1 MTKFKPFILLAS
13 ILIAITIIV
22 PSLLVIPFSNNEE
35 TAKLDEKP
43 EEPEE
48 SVDEPASTEP
58 AIEVG
63 VFRTATKQVEN
74 LPMEEYL
81 VGVVSAEMPA
91 DFEEEALK
99 AQALTARTYIVQH
112 LMKDQ
117 DLDIPGDAQVYDTVD
132 HQVYKNKEELKKQW
146 KDEYDWKIK
155 KVTDAVRATAGQILT
170 YEGKPIQ
177 AQFFSTSNGFTE
189 NSESVWPNA
198 IPYLKS
204 VESPW
209 DQESPKFTDQKVLSV
224 ADFEA
229 KLGVQ
234 LPEGSTI
241 GSVTERTAGKRV
253 GKVNING
260 TELKG
265 VDIREKLGLR
275 STDFTLERKGDNVV
289 IQTKGYGHGVGMSQ
303 YGANGMAAEGK
314 NYKEIVNHYYKG
326 VEISTSDTILAKV
339 MAKK

>member
-22 PSLLVIPFSNNEE
+22 PSLLVIPFSNKEE

-43 EEPEE
+43 EEPP
-48 SVDEPASTEP
+48 VAEPVSSEP
-58 AIEVG
+58 AIKVG

-112 LMKDQ
+112 LMKNQ
-117 DLDIPGDAQVYDTVD
+117 DLNIPGDAHVYDTVD

-146 KDEYDWKIK
+146 NKDYDWKIK

-198 IPYLKS
+198 LPYLKS

-209 DQESPKFTDQKVLSV
+209 DRESPKFTDKKVMSV

-229 KLGVQ
+229 KLGVT

-275 STDFTLERKGDNVV
+275 STDFTLERKGNNVV

-314 NYKEIVNHYYKG
+314 TYKEIVNHYYKG
-326 VEISTSDTILAKV
+326 VEISASDTMLAKV
-339 MAKK
+339 TAKK

>member
-1 MTKFKPFILLAS
+1 MTKIKPFILLAS
-13 ILIAITIIV
+13 ILFAVTIIV

-35 TAKLDEKP
+35 TGKLDEKL
-43 EEPEE
+43 EEPVET
-48 SVDEPASTEP
+48 EPASSEP
-58 AIEVG
+58 AIEVA

-74 LPMEEYL
+74 LTMEDYL

-117 DLDIPGDAQVYDTVD
+117 DLNIPGDAQVYDTVD
-132 HQVYKNKEELKKQW
+132 HQVYKNKEELKKRW
-146 KDEYDWKIK
+146 KEDYDYNIK

-170 YEGKPIQ
+170 YEGNPIQ
-177 AQFFSTSNGFTE
+177 AQFFSTSNGYTE
-189 NSESVWPNA
+189 NSESVWTNA

-209 DQESPKFTDQKVLSV
+209 DQESPEFTDQMVMTV

-234 LPEGSTI
+234 LPEGSAI
-241 GSVTERTAGKRV
+241 GSVTEFTAGKRV
-253 GKVNING
+253 AKVNING
-260 TELKG
+260 KEIKG

-275 STDFTLERKGDNVV
+275 STDFRWERKGDNVV

-314 NYKEIVNHYYKG
+314 TYKDIVNHYYKG
-326 VEISTSDTILAKV
+326 VEISTSDTMLAKV
-339 MAKK
+339 TAKK

>member
-1 MTKFKPFILLAS
+1 MTKIKPFILLAS
-13 ILIAITIIV
+13 ILFAVTIIV

-35 TAKLDEKP
+35 TGKLDEEL
-43 EEPEE
+43 EET
-48 SVDEPASTEP
+48 VAEPAGTEP
-58 AIEVG
+58 AIEVA
-63 VFRTATKQVEN
+63 VFRTATKKVEN
-74 LPMEEYL
+74 LAMEDYL

-91 DFEEEALK
+91 EFEDEALK

-117 DLDIPGDAQVYDTVD
+117 DLNIPGDAQVYDTVD

-146 KDEYDWKIK
+146 KEEYDSNIK
-155 KVTDAVRATAGQILT
+155 KVTEAVRATAGQILT
-170 YEGKPIQ
+170 YEGNPIQ

-189 NSESVWPNA
+189 NSESVWTNA

-209 DQESPKFTDQKVLSV
+209 DQKSPEFTDQLVIAV
-224 ADFEA
+224 PDFEA
-229 KLGVQ
+229 KLGVS
-234 LPEGSTI
+234 LPEGPAI

-253 GKVNING
+253 SKVNING
-260 TELKG
+260 KELKG

-275 STDFTLERKGDNVV
+275 STDFTWERKGDNVV

-314 NYKEIVNHYYKG
+314 TYKEIVNHYYKG
-326 VEISTSDTILAKV
+326 VEISTSDTMLAKV